1 MRFIHLRSQL
11 RKIGVSLVVLCGLL
25 GTTMIAPKTTN
36 ACIGNLCGFRQAQNS
51 CTLTLPV
58 GSESFQL
65 GLSNIL
71 QSNINEPRI
80 NLLSATLNG
89 SHFSTWNGPNTA
101 SISSGVS
108 INVLGSGSVTTAGLP
123 AGASISIVPNSVTA
137 SFGDVTPAVGKD
149 RRYSYSGATVQFTG
163 LPARISTITQTDTAT
178 YQFGSTVRVIS
189 CPVTISGGAVSR

>member
-25 GTTMIAPKTTN
+25 GTTMIVPNTTN
-36 ACIGNLCGFRQAQNS
+36 ACLGNLCSPRQAQNS

-65 GLSNIL
+65 RMSNIL
-71 QSNINEPRI
+71 QSDVDQRGLNV
-80 NLLSATLNG
+80 LTATLGG
-89 SHFSTWNGPNTA
+89 SHLSTWNGPNTA

-108 INVLGSGSVTTAGLP
+108 INVLGSGNVTTAGLP
-123 AGASISIVPNSVTA
+123 AGASVTLVPNSVTVD
-137 SFGDVTPAVGKD
+137 FGDVNPVVGKD
-149 RRYSYSGATVQFTG
+149 RRYSYSGATIQFAGVPT
-163 LPARISTITQTDTAT
+163 RISNITQTDTAT

-189 CPVTISGGAVSR
+189 CPVRIAGTAAT